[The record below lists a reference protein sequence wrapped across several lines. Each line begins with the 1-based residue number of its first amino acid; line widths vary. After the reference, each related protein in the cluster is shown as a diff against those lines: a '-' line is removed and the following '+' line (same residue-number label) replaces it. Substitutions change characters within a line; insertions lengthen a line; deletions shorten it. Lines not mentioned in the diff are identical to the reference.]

1 MAGKFLRN
9 FCPAGKHQSYSSTT
23 GSRPARK
30 QRGWNATNMNEETCM
45 YDKSVNK
52 VRVWDLPTR
61 LFHWALVTCVT
72 GLAITGSVGG
82 NAMVWH
88 FRFGYAVL
96 TLLLFRVIWGLV
108 GGHWSRF
115 AAFVYAPQ
123 SVINYLK
130 GRGKP
135 EHDVGHSPIGAGS
148 VFAMLAFLLAQ
159 LVTGL
164 ISDDEIAFAGPLTS
178 FVSNATVN
186 LATNYHA
193 NIGKW
198 VLLALVLLHLGAITF
213 YLRRQHK
220 LVGAMLHGDKELPV
234 AAPSSRDDT
243 ASRLAALL
251 ILGLCTGLVYWISSL
266 SAPAF

>member
-1 MAGKFLRN
+1 M
-9 FCPAGKHQSYSSTT
+9 S
-23 GSRPARK
+23 
-30 QRGWNATNMNEETCM
+30 MD
-45 YDKSVNK
+45 DKSLNK

-61 LFHWALVTCVT
+61 LFHWALVVCVT
-72 GLAITGSVGG
+72 GLAVSGMTGG

-96 TLLLFRVIWGLV
+96 TLLLFRLTWGLV

-115 AAFVYAPQ
+115 TAFVYAPQ

-130 GRGKP
+130 GQGKP
-135 EHDVGHSPIGAGS
+135 EHSVGHSPVGAGS
-148 VFAMLAFLLAQ
+148 VFAMLVLLLAQ

-164 ISDDEIAFAGPLTS
+164 ISDDEIAFAGPLTR
-178 FVSNATVN
+178 FVSSATVN

-193 NIGKW
+193 NIGKG
-198 VLLALVLLHLGAITF
+198 VLLALVLLHLATITF
-213 YLRRQHK
+213 YVRRQHR

-234 AAPSSRDDT
+234 AAPSDT
-243 ASRLAALL
+243 ASRLAALV
-251 ILGLCTGLVYWISSL
+251 ILGLCSALVYWVSGL